1 MDQLLSCTLILTI
14 LSLIIAIPGLLI
26 ALYDTWSDSTLKA
39 DLQDFR
45 RSRKSKRQKSA
56 NDYPRVD

>member
-1 MDQLLSCTLILTI
+1 MEQLLSCSLILMI

-39 DLQDFR
+39 DLKAFR
-45 RSRKSKRQKSA
+45 RSRKAKRQKSG

>member
-1 MDQLLSCTLILTI
+1 MDQLLSCLLILII
-14 LSLIIAIPGLLI
+14 LSLIIAIPGFLI

-39 DLQDFR
+39 ELQAFR
-45 RSRKSKRQKSA
+45 RSRKAKRQKSA